1 MTSTTIM
8 VTVTQMIVLDA
19 LLVLAVMA
27 ARQSTSSTVE
37 QPLEQMCPVV
47 GTIITACLAIGTAIY
62 HTAREYTITN
72 HSQLLLLQATRE
84 DLSHGFPGSNSM
96 TKSLSGV
103 TTGEAAAK
111 PAMARTREAR
121 VIFILSVKDELE
133 EYKMIYGNC

>member
-1 MTSTTIM
+1 
-8 VTVTQMIVLDA
+8 
-19 LLVLAVMA
+19 
-27 ARQSTSSTVE
+27 
-37 QPLEQMCPVV
+37 
-47 GTIITACLAIGTAIY
+47 
-62 HTAREYTITN
+62 
-72 HSQLLLLQATRE
+72 
-84 DLSHGFPGSNSM
+84 M